1 LVTPEGPLLGRFVV
15 GAFWSV
21 AGALI
26 SRGFLLA
33 ASVVCAWFL
42 GKEGFGALGMIQ
54 STTGMLGVL
63 AGLGL
68 GITATKY
75 VSELRRHLWRLARG
89 WSFLARLT
97 ERKRE
102 RWPGSKHFKRSRE

>member
-1 LVTPEGPLLGRFVV
+1 VGAALVTPEGTLRGRFVV

-75 VSELRRHLWRLARG
+75 VSELRRLDPLRARQSVPPG
-89 WSFLARLT
+89 WESHGT
-97 ERKRE
+97 IVE
-102 RWPGSKHFKRSRE
+102 